1 MTYKEKYNQWL
12 AFADDAAKK
21 ELAALYDEKEIED
34 RFYKD
39 LAFGTG
45 GLRGIMGAGTNRMN
59 EYTVGKATL
68 GLAGYLKSK
77 NTGNISVT
85 IAYDTRNN
93 SQFFAENAAKI
104 FASQGIRVY
113 IYENIVPVPV
123 LSFTTRYLGC
133 TAGVM
138 ITASHNP
145 KEYNGYKVYDD
156 KGCQF
161 CTEDA
166 KNAISFINEIEDYF
180 TIYDG
185 VLSVDEYIKNGMIIG
200 VNETE
205 LSAYLNEV
213 KKQSL
218 YEEKS
223 DLKIVYTP
231 LHGTGNIP
239 VRRMLADFNVTVVKE
254 QELPDGNFSTVR
266 SPNPEEKDAL
276 TIAIDKAREIDADL
290 VLGTDPDCDRVGIA
304 VKDGLDYKL
313 LTGNQTGALLVKF
326 VLTMKKNTLNP
337 KSTLVK
343 TIVTSELGANIARKF
358 GLIIEETLT
367 GFKYIGDKI
376 NKYESTNEQ
385 EFVIGYEE
393 SYGYLVGTHARDK
406 DAVVS
411 SMLICQMAAWYKNQG
426 KTLVDGLNEIY
437 DEYGYYLDYLDSFVL
452 KGKDGA
458 EKIQNLM
465 TYFRNTG
472 KDLFDGIEEVVDF
485 STGIRDLP
493 KENVLKYIWNDGS
506 WMAIRPS
513 GTEPKIKIYYSIVDE
528 DKNNAQ
534 RRLKNIREKISSII
548 RQ

>member
-1 MTYKEKYNQWL
+1 MNYKDKYNEWL
-12 AFADDAAKK
+12 AFADENTKA
-21 ELAALYDEKEIED
+21 ELESITDEKEIED

-45 GLRGIMGAGTNRMN
+45 GLRGVMGAGSNRMN
-59 EYTVGKATL
+59 RYTVGKATL
-68 GLAGYLKSK
+68 GLARYLKSK
-77 NTGNISVT
+77 NDGEISVA

-93 SQFFAENAAKI
+93 SQYFAKVAAGI
-104 FASQGIRVY
+104 FASQNIKVN
-113 IYENIVPVPV
+113 IYKMVVPVPV
-123 LSFTTRYLGC
+123 LSFTTHYLNC

-145 KEYNGYKVYDD
+145 KEYNGYKVYDS

-166 KNAISFINEIEDYF
+166 KNAIGFINDITDYSSIPF
-180 TIYDG
+180 LEESELIN
-185 VLSVDEYIKNGMIIG
+185 YIGE
-200 VNETE
+200 NE
-205 LSAYLNEV
+205 LNAFLAEV

-239 VRRMLADFNVTVVKE
+239 VRKMLEGMDVTVVKE

-276 TIAIDKAREIDADL
+276 TIAIEKAKEIGADL

-304 VKDGLDYKL
+304 VKDGDDYKL
-313 LTGNQTGALLVKF
+313 FTGNQTGALLVKF
-326 VLTMKKNTLNP
+326 VLTMKKDTLNK

-343 TIVTSELGANIARKF
+343 TIVTSELGANIGRKF
-358 GLIIEETLT
+358 GLQIEETLT

-376 NKYESTNEQ
+376 NKYEQTGEQ

-411 SMLICQMAAWYKNQG
+411 SMLICQMASWYKNQG

-437 DEYGYYLDYLDSFVL
+437 DEYGYFLDYLDSFAL

-465 TYFRNTG
+465 TSFRNKGTA
-472 KDLFDGIEEVVDF
+472 LFDGIEEVIDF

-493 KENVLKYIWNDGS
+493 KENVLKYIWKDGS
-506 WMAIRPS
+506 WMAVRPS
-513 GTEPKIKIYYSIVDE
+513 GTEPKIKVYYSIVDASKE
-528 DKNNAQ
+528 NAGK
-534 RRLKNIREKISSII
+534 RLEIIRNEIKSII
-548 RQ
+548 NA

>member
-1 MTYKEKYNQWL
+1 MNYKDKYNEWL
-12 AFADDAAKK
+12 AFADENTKA
-21 ELAALYDEKEIED
+21 ELESITDEKEIED

-45 GLRGIMGAGTNRMN
+45 GLRGIMGAGSNRMN
-59 EYTVGKATL
+59 RYTVGKATL
-68 GLAGYLKSK
+68 GLARYLKSK
-77 NTGNISVT
+77 NDGEISVA

-93 SQFFAENAAKI
+93 SQYFAKVAAGI
-104 FASQGIRVY
+104 FASQNIKVN
-113 IYENIVPVPV
+113 IYKMVVPVPV
-123 LSFTTRYLGC
+123 LSFTTHYLNC

-145 KEYNGYKVYDD
+145 KEYNGYKVYDS

-166 KNAISFINEIEDYF
+166 KNAIGFINDITDYSSIPF
-180 TIYDG
+180 LEESELIN
-185 VLSVDEYIKNGMIIG
+185 YIGE
-200 VNETE
+200 NE
-205 LSAYLNEV
+205 LNAFLAEV

-239 VRRMLADFNVTVVKE
+239 VRKMLEGMDVTVVKE

-276 TIAIDKAREIDADL
+276 TIAIEKAKEIGSDL

-304 VKDGLDYKL
+304 VKDGDDYKL
-313 LTGNQTGALLVKF
+313 FTGNQTGALLVKF
-326 VLTMKKNTLNP
+326 VLTMKKDTLNK

-343 TIVTSELGANIARKF
+343 TIVTSELGANIGRKF
-358 GLIIEETLT
+358 GLQIEETLT

-376 NKYESTNEQ
+376 NKYEQTGEQ

-411 SMLICQMAAWYKNQG
+411 SMLICQMASWYKNQG

-437 DEYGYYLDYLDSFVL
+437 DEYGYFLDYLDSFVL

-465 TYFRNTG
+465 TSFRNKGTA
-472 KDLFDGIEEVVDF
+472 LFDGIEEVIDF

-493 KENVLKYIWNDGS
+493 KENVLKYIWKDGS
-506 WMAIRPS
+506 WMAVRPS
-513 GTEPKIKIYYSIVDE
+513 GTEPKIKVYYSIVDASKE
-528 DKNNAQ
+528 NAGK
-534 RRLKNIREKISSII
+534 RLEIIRNEIKSII
-548 RQ
+548 NA